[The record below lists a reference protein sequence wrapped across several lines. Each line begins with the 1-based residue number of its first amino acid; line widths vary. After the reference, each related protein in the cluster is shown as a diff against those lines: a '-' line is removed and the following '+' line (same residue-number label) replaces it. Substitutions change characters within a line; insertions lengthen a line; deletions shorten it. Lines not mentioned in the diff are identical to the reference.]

1 MNVAALLRRGLVYVL
16 LSIAAFV
23 SVFPFYWMIVGAT
36 NRSSDIVTGK
46 PDFGGELFNNAARF
60 FATVD
65 GLGGDG
71 LVPVS
76 TLGSERFF
84 YDEAAR
90 TLDSEHGRVSYSVGQ
105 RIDLRLMEANP
116 ISGALR
122 FELPDAPEGGFR
134 NRPPRRDGLK
144 GKDKSGKHMIGKR
157 GRPGNIRHQG
167 RKR

>member
-1 MNVAALLRRGLVYVL
+1 MIRTAARLLAAVPVACLATELKEGSARGRERLHLAAAQWMERRGHG
-16 LSIAAFV
+16 
-23 SVFPFYWMIVGAT
+23 P
-36 NRSSDIVTGK
+36 N
-46 PDFGGELFNNAARF
+46 
-60 FATVD
+60 
-65 GLGGDG
+65 DG

-105 RIDLRLMEANP
+105 RIDLRLMDANP
-116 ISGALR
+116 VSGALR

-144 GKDKSGKHMIGKR
+144 KDKAGKHMVGKR
-157 GRPGNIRHQG
+157 GRPANIRHKG